1 MASPYQT
8 TYFEAEPGGLVSIT
22 ILELT
27 PGRNYDVASTCF

>member
-1 MASPYQT
+1 MASPYRT

-27 PGRNYDVASTCF
+27 PGRNYDATWMS